1 MRDYPDDVDPAD
13 QPDWP
18 GYPVF
23 LEERPDTT
31 GLAAREAKRMVR
43 EWRARRKAQERS
55 KQRIDALMGG
65 PCTAK
70 R

>member
-1 MRDYPDDVDPAD
+1 MRDYPDDVDPTSR
-13 QPDWP
+13 PDWP

-23 LEERPDTT
+23 LESRPETT
-31 GLAAREAKRMVR
+31 GLPRAEAKTMVR
-43 EWRARRKAQERS
+43 DWRARRKVQERD
-55 KQRIDALMGG
+55 KQRIDRLMDG